1 MTTRLDLSDHNVL
14 AGVRQFQLKAAQGNF
29 RAFLKLC
36 VTKDADGYPVPV
48 PIALFPGEP
57 DPLQER
63 IDSGELQPRPAP
75 WPHITEMA
83 IDLGSGV
90 SVKYLKARQM
100 MFTWVLAAFCV
111 YKASIRGDV
120 FYLSQGEKYAQAVI
134 ERCKYIWDNLP
145 VEVRGPRKKGGK
157 WNDEEM
163 QLKDGLIGSF
173 PSTENAVRSL
183 SGKLVI
189 ADEAA
194 FHQYAAENHAAW
206 GPALSGSEAQFV
218 ILTTSNGPQGW
229 AYDQIEATR
238 RGEDGAIFRFY
249 PWHARPDHDQ
259 AWYENEKRKYPN
271 NLARFIRENPS
282 TIEEAWSAAEGLVY
296 PSFNSTIH
304 VGVPPIPFEQC
315 QWRGGGADWGG
326 SPGNPNAAVVIGV
339 TKEGHVYQYDEYVAD
354 GEISIEEMGAFF
366 SRWRNRAPFT
376 FLECDWQNDT
386 GIRILRRNFQL
397 PARRAIKKREGIDIT
412 DFLLRNN
419 RLTIDPG
426 CVRSIQEFGSYRW
439 AQRIDSNTKERYATS
454 TPVDHHADCFV
465 AGTLVETN
473 RGPTPIELVTTND
486 LVLTR
491 AGYRNVVAAG
501 ISALSEPTFTVTFS
515 NGAELT
521 GTAEHP
527 VWVEGKGFIHI
538 DALRYGDAIATV
550 AACNNST
557 ATTTTA
563 LAEANTGTRR
573 AGRTAQ
579 RSIVMSGS
587 STTGQSQMG
596 TRSTTSTTI
605 PATTSSPTSSPCLNP
620 STPLTTESSS
630 NGHQSRQSLPHLS
643 GTEAKLGAR
652 GTDYMA
658 SKPTRHGNWCS
669 TCASSAGSS
678 LNQRPEGTS
687 VSATRTAGRVPYVRD
702 VKPTGKQEAVYNL
715 TVDDVHEFYANGV
728 LVHNCMDARR
738 YYLQRLSSVIGLTG
752 GGKAVTT
759 VSGRPARKA
768 AV

>member
-1 MTTRLDLSDHNVL
+1 MTTRLDLSDPNVL

-326 SPGNPNAAVVIGV
+326 SPGNPNAAVVLGV

-366 SRWRNRAPFT
+366 SRWRHRAPFT

-465 AGTLVETN
+465 AGTLVTTA
-473 RGPTPIELVTTND
+473 RGGVPIEQIRKTDTI
-486 LVLTR
+486 LTR
-491 AGYRNVVAAG
+491 DGYRGLLASG
-501 ISALSEPTFTVTFS
+501 ISSLGEPTYRVRLSDGRT
-515 NGAELT
+515 LT

-527 VWVEGKGFIHI
+527 VWVEGRGFTHL
-538 DALRYGDAIATV
+538 DALRYGDIV
-550 AACNNST
+550 AACNRST
-557 ATTTTA
+557 ATTTA
-563 LAEANTGTRR
+563 KQAIRSTGTRR
-573 AGRTAQ
+573 AGATVPRFIGTF
-579 RSIVMSGS
+579 GS
-587 STTGQSQMG
+587 STTDRSLMAS
-596 TRSTTSTTI
+596 RSTTSTTTLTTTTLQTSSRSRGQSTL
-605 PATTSSPTSSPCLNP
+605 PTMVLFDTTSPLA
-620 STPLTTESSS
+620 TPWSE
-630 NGHQSRQSLPHLS
+630 PES
-643 GTEAKLGAR
+643 GTSRMQGVS
-652 GTDYMA
+652 GIVNTDA
-658 SKPTRHGNWCS
+658 PPTRHGLWCA
-669 TCASSAGSS
+669 TCASSAGKNSS
-678 LNQRPEGTS
+678 RARGGTS
-687 VSATRTAGRVPYVRD
+687 VSATPTAGLAPYVLA
-702 VKPTGKQEAVYNL
+702 VEPTEKREVVYNL
-715 TVDDVHEFYANGV
+715 TVAGTPEFYANGI

-759 VSGRPARKA
+759 VSGRPARKT